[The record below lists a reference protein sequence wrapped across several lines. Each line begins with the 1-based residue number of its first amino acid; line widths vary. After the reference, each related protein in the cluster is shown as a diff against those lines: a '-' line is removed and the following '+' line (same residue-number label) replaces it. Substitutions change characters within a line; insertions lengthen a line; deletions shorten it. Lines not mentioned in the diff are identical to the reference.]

1 MSRSAWTAWAVK
13 NSIVM
18 ICFTALAVHFNHWWI
33 VLFAAFFVSSLERK
47 SAASRVCDGCGKII
61 YSLDWD
67 AIDEKTERAGWIRR
81 KNGDRWEDYCPE
93 CQRKGANREEWM
105 P

>member
-1 MSRSAWTAWAVK
+1 MSRSAWTAWAVN

-18 ICFTALAVHFNHWWI
+18 ICFTALAVTFNHWWI

-47 SAASRVCDGCGKII
+47 SPASRVCDGCGKII